1 MSDDAFGPVT
11 TTETEESSR
20 YELRRVDPSVQA
32 NPYLDGGWWPRSLD
46 LATELP
52 ALLIALS
59 HAGFET
65 YRVVYRLHAWS
76 EAQRRITIGGRR
88 ITLSGYR
95 KQADD
100 TIAFI
105 DGSGR
110 KRLEMLVIPPDTGS
124 DIAQR
129 ALDIAGLDGD
139 ADSADAVLERARAA

>member
-1 MSDDAFGPVT
+1 MSDDEAATATPT
-11 TTETEESSR
+11 KTDEASR

-59 HAGFET
+59 RGGFET
-65 YRVVYRLHAWS
+65 YRVVYRLHAWDES
-76 EAQRRITIGGRR
+76 QRRITIAGRR

-100 TIAFI
+100 TIALL

-110 KRLEMLVIPPDTGS
+110 KRLELLVIPPDTGS
-124 DIAQR
+124 EVARR

-139 ADSADAVLERARAA
+139 ADSADAVLERARA